1 MYMDIFKKKKKR
13 DKITTKI
20 GWVRWC
26 EGRRRVGTVLC
37 GGQNTRAKGL
47 GLPVRKEAGFAGAK
61 GG

>member
-1 MYMDIFKKKKKR
+1 M
-13 DKITTKI
+13 
-20 GWVRWC
+20 
-26 EGRRRVGTVLC
+26 LC